1 MGEKDGEKSEDIYD
15 SMHVLVRFSTFE
27 NEVSIYAGP
36 LLCTR
41 TMNKIYKVVCGRWC
55 ISLVRT
61 RHQHKQKTAR

>member
-41 TMNKIYKVVCGRWC
+41 TMKNI
-55 ISLVRT
+55 
-61 RHQHKQKTAR
+61 